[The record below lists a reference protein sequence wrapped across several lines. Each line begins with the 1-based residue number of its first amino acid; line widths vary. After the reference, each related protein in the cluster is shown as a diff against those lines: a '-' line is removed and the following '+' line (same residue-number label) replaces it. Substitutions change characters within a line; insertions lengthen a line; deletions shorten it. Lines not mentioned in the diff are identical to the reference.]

1 MNSRREEMK
10 KNYSLIFFIVLFF
23 SMVLNG
29 YLYLNYS
36 KNLND
41 CKTKL
46 KENKGYIKMMRY
58 RFGQLGEDMDLKI
71 TRDDMQNLLLSN
83 LPYKKLLV
91 KERITDTEDIKRIKK
106 QHNKIVESIFK
117 ITREILNTKIE
128 GLNGELKKRNEEL
141 NIKNEEL
148 ENKINEINRYQ
159 KELDEIKKRN
169 TELEKIKQEL
179 SQKIKGLEVVVENG
193 KVKVTYKGD
202 LLFGLGS
209 RRIKK
214 AGRKILDKIAP
225 EILKNINKYDIY
237 IAGHTDNIPIKKENK
252 KFESNWD
259 LSSYRAIEVAKYL
272 MSKGVPP
279 ESITAAGYGKYRPL
293 VKNDSVKNRG
303 KNRRVEIYL
312 IPKIIK
318 R

>member
-1 MNSRREEMK
+1 MR
-10 KNYSLIFFIVLFF
+10 KNYSLILFILLAFAIIL
-23 SMVLNG
+23 SG

-36 KNLND
+36 GKLSDCEKN
-41 CKTKL
+41 L

-58 RFGQLGEDMDLKI
+58 RLSQLKKDMGLNI
-71 TRDDMQNLLLSN
+71 TKEDMQNLLLSD
-83 LPYKKLLV
+83 LSYKKLLA
-91 KERITDTEDIKRIKK
+91 KERITDTEDIKDIKE
-106 QHNKIVESIFK
+106 QHNKIMKDIFNV
-117 ITREILNTKIE
+117 TREILNTKIE
-128 GLNGELKKRNEEL
+128 ALNEELKNRNEEL
-141 NIKNEEL
+141 NKKNEEL
-148 ENKINEINRYQ
+148 ENKINEINKYQ
-159 KELDEIKKRN
+159 KEIDEMKKRN
-169 TELEKIKQEL
+169 KELEKIRDEL
-179 SQKIKGLEVVVENG
+179 SEKIKGLEVVVENG

-209 RRIKK
+209 RRIKSGGK
-214 AGRKILDKIAP
+214 KILDKIAP
-225 EILKNINKYDIY
+225 EIIKNIGKYDIY
-237 IAGHTDNIPIKKENK
+237 IAGHTDNIPIKKDNK

-293 VKNDSVKNRG
+293 VNNDSVENRS

-318 R
+318 RSE